1 MALSSVPLIH
11 VSVFMQIPYG
21 FDYYSF
27 AIEFK
32 IMEHNDF
39 NFVLLSQDFLE
50 GGYLGS
56 FAALYKF

>member
-1 MALSSVPLIH
+1 MALSSVPLVH

-21 FDYYSF
+21 FNYYSF

-32 IMEHNDF
+32 IREHNAF
-39 NFVLLSQDFLE
+39 NFILQSQDFL

-56 FAALYKF
+56 FVALYKF